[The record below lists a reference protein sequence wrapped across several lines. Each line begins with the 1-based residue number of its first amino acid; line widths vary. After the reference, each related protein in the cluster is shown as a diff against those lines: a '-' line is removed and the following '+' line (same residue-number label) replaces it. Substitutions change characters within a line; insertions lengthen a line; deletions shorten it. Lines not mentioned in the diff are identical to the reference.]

1 MKIYYSESELIP
13 LSALNAVDE
22 SKRIQNIFFKCH
34 YNGYNLYSSYVFHPN
49 LEKIGYSEFL
59 NDLKNEIP
67 STLITNFQKEFEL
80 KKQNIILSEN
90 LNFNFEDLLAEDK
103 IINKNPKYHY
113 TLNSLKSVSESLG
126 LVEKKIK
133 TGFTRF
139 KFKVDQKSIADFY
152 EYIKF
157 LKLHDGIEF
166 IFDFNSSA
174 NMDLLLNLEINYQIL
189 KRIFWEDPVPYHF
202 DDWNILKNNG
212 FQLIL
217 DQKSMVYGA
226 GRLTPNINLGRKNK
240 QYPFKIVSIKPTK
253 ESIADFLLDYPNFK
267 YLITTNMGDEL
278 DHRISAFWANEVQK
292 LYPKSFFGAGLYT
305 RHFFKDWK
313 AANGIDFFS
322 ESSGWGLDQV
332 MEQKKWIDLGEYY
345 FEL

>member
-13 LSALNAVDE
+13 LSALNAVQD
-22 SKRIQNIFFKCH
+22 SKRIQTIFFKCH
-34 YNGYNLYSSYVFHPN
+34 YKNFNLYSSYVFHPN
-49 LEKIGYSEFL
+49 LEKLSYSEFIK
-59 NDLKNEIP
+59 DLKTEIP
-67 STLITNFQKEFEL
+67 SALITNFQKEYEL
-80 KKQNIILSEN
+80 KKQNIILSDT
-90 LNFNFEDLLAEDK
+90 LNFNFESLLADDQV
-103 IINKNPKYHY
+103 INQNSNHHY
-113 TLNSLKSVSESLG
+113 TLNSLKSVGESLV
-126 LVEKKIK
+126 LVEQKIK
-133 TGFTRF
+133 AGFTRF

-152 EYIKF
+152 EYFRF
-157 LKLHDGIEF
+157 LKSHEDIEF

-217 DQKSMVYGA
+217 DQK
-226 GRLTPNINLGRKNK
+226 LNLNLGRKNK
-240 QYPFKIVSIKPTK
+240 LYPFKIISIKPTK
-253 ESIADFLLDYPNFK
+253 ESVTDFLLDYPNFK

-278 DHRISAFWANEVQK
+278 DHRIAAFWANEVQK
-292 LYPKSFFGAGLYT
+292 LNPKSFFGAGLYT

-313 AANGIDFFS
+313 TTNDMNHFS
-322 ESSGWGLDQV
+322 ESAGWGLDQV
-332 MEQKKWIDLGEYY
+332 MEQKRWIDLGEYY